1 MLKEFLDFLKEYKI
15 VSLAVA
21 FVMGEASS
29 SLVNSFV
36 KDVLLPI
43 MLPLISAES
52 WKDATFRIGPA
63 SIAYGSFLAEL
74 LNFLILAFIIF
85 IVVRKIMHAEAETRS
100 KNAR

>member
-1 MLKEFLDFLKEYKI
+1 MLREFFDFLKEYKI

-36 KDVLLPI
+36 KDVLLPV

-52 WKDATFRIGPA
+52 WKDATLHIGA
-63 SIAYGSFLAEL
+63 VSIAYGSFLAEL
-74 LNFLILAFIIF
+74 LNFIILAFIIF
-85 IVVRKIMHAEAETRS
+85 IVVRKIMRAKAEEKKAS
-100 KNAR
+100 

>member
-1 MLKEFLDFLKEYKI
+1 MVKEFLDFLKEYKI

-36 KDVLLPI
+36 KDVFLPV

-52 WKDATFRIGPA
+52 WKDATLHIGAVRIT
-63 SIAYGSFLAEL
+63 YGSFLAEL
-74 LNFLILAFIIF
+74 LNFVILAFIIF
-85 IVVRKIMHAEAETRS
+85 IVVRKIIRAEAET
-100 KNAR
+100 KAK

>member
-36 KDVLLPI
+36 KDALLPV

-52 WKDATFRIGPA
+52 WKDATFHIGPA

-74 LNFLILAFIIF
+74 LNFIILAFIIF
-85 IVVRKIMHAEAETRS
+85 IVVRKIMKAEEETKR
-100 KNAR
+100 